1 MQTPLEIAFVD
12 MPPSAAVEARIRERV
27 QRLERRYDGITSCHV
42 YVAEPHQHSRKGN
55 LFQVRVELRVPGAE
69 LAVTGQPGDVNAH
82 EDVYVAL
89 RDSFDVME
97 RRLEEWKERVRGQV
111 KLHEA
116 PLQGRVVEIHPGQDY
131 GKIATT
137 DGGLVYFH
145 RNAVVD
151 GDFED
156 LKPQD
161 AVELVAQYGESEQGP
176 QASTVRPVSSLSR

>member
-1 MQTPLEIAFVD
+1 
-12 MPPSAAVEARIRERV
+12 
-27 QRLERRYDGITSCHV
+27 
-42 YVAEPHQHSRKGN
+42 
-55 LFQVRVELRVPGAE
+55 
-69 LAVTGQPGDVNAH
+69 
-82 EDVYVAL
+82 
-89 RDSFDVME
+89 
-97 RRLEEWKERVRGQV
+97 VRGQV

-161 AVELVAQYGESEQGP
+161 AVELVAQYGESVQGP